1 MTNEAF
7 VFNSTNRE
15 RAILRRSA
23 MHKKNGSKSKS
34 CKLEVDR
41 MSQKQIAKKHGP
53 VESWKLTN
61 FYSYV
66 EFKKMP
72 DDIKVK
78 YINYLM
84 DKYEVGISNISKD
97 LFGMSK
103 TTLSDYLDCKHLTEK
118 IHRRKKGSKPRL
130 NDVERFRDDILK
142 FWEGPKD
149 EKELE
154 KPYKEMAID
163 CVDDASTAPSKPVL
177 AKEFKMEDA
186 DHSETEK
193 SEASDPIPLSMAFST
208 SYISKGLDLNMIP
221 GIAAM
226 FEGKMVHVTIEVS
239 IL

>member
-23 MHKKNGSKSKS
+23 MHRKNGSKSKS

-41 MSQKQIAKKHGP
+41 MSQKEIAKKHGP

-61 FYSYV
+61 FYSYA

-72 DDIKVK
+72 DDIQVQ

-84 DKYEVGISNISKD
+84 DKYKVGLSNISKD

-103 TTLSDYLDCKHLTEK
+103 TTLSDYLDRRHFTEK
-118 IHRRKKGSKPRL
+118 IHRREKGSTPRPA
-130 NDVERFRDDILK
+130 DVDRFRDEILE

-149 EKELE
+149 EKEPE
-154 KPYKEMAID
+154 NDVAGTAID
-163 CVDDASTAPSKPVL
+163 GIDCFSATTNEPFL
-177 AKEFKMEDA
+177 AEEFKMEDP
-186 DHSETEK
+186 DPSETEK
-193 SEASDPIPLSMAFST
+193 SENPDPIPLSMAFST
-208 SYISKGLDLNMIP
+208 SYISKGLDLSMIP